1 MTGTLQVDLTAARH
15 QLDRLVLPE
24 VCEIMRRPAPGAPW
38 GTVAADVPC
47 RYSPHAGRDVD
58 AASDIAAAVDAD
70 ATIRLPADTDAR
82 RGDRLR
88 VTGEAGS
95 VLADVL
101 WTAPMVRVHKNV
113 LVRTVESA

>member
-1 MTGTLQVDLTAARH
+1 MTISLDLTAARA

-24 VCEIMRRPAPGAPW
+24 VCEIMRRPSPGAPW

-47 RYSPHAGRDVD
+47 RYSPRTSRDVD
-58 AASDIAAAVDAD
+58 TASDIAAAVDAD

-88 VTGEAGS
+88 VTGDAGT
-95 VLADVL
+95 VLADAL
-101 WTAPMVRVHKNV
+101 WSAPMVRVHKNI